1 MQDYFM
7 VATVGV
13 GMEYQK
19 YKTAAGTDIRAP
31 QVKLS
36 PESSNRRPV

>member
-1 MQDYFM
+1 M

-13 GMEYQK
+13 GMEYQE
-19 YKTAAGTDIRAP
+19 YETARAYMCAP
-31 QVKLS
+31 QVRCP

>member
-19 YKTAAGTDIRAP
+19 YKTAGSDIRAP